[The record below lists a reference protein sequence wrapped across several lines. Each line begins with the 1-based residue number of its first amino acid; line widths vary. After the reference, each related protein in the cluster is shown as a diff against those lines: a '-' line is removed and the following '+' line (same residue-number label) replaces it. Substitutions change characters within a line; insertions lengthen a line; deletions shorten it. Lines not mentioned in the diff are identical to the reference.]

1 MTIKTQGGKV
11 ITKGGKVSC
20 ECCEE
25 GPCDGCSLHQ
35 DIFNFS
41 LDFVSGSA
49 DLYFFGDLIDNNF
62 WSYDSSE
69 IWEFDEIPRIQ
80 PCRQAYGFRYNYLD
94 EFGDPNFDDADIAIF
109 REKQEG
115 KCGYRIRLEVGRR
128 FEKSYFVD
136 SCLFDL
142 NGAGAVGQIFIADQN
157 MIGTHSFSS
166 VVPFSFF
173 VGFDDEDCPEDLPL
187 SSVNGFTAQITITN

>member
-1 MTIKTQGGKV
+1 MTVKTQDGKV

-20 ECCEE
+20 ECCGP
-25 GPCDGCSLHQ
+25 GPCNGCSLHQ

-49 DLYFFGDLIDNNF
+49 DLYFFGDLIDSNF

-69 IWEFDEIPRIQ
+69 IWEFDGILRIQ
-80 PCRQAYGFRYNYLD
+80 PCNQQYRFAYNYLD
-94 EFGDPNFDDADIAIF
+94 DFGDPISDQANITIF

-115 KCGYRIRLEVGRR
+115 KCGYRIRLDASKMFGKFYGVDPCF
-128 FEKSYFVD
+128 FELIS
-136 SCLFDL
+136 
-142 NGAGAVGQIFIADQN
+142 AGASGQIFIADQN

-166 VVPFSFF
+166 VIPNNFF
-173 VGFDDEDCPEDLPL
+173 VQFDPDDCPNEVVL